1 MDFKLSQEQEMLV
14 EAVKSF
20 VEKELLPY
28 EEEVDR
34 ADAVSPELA
43 AQIRGKAI
51 AAGFYAFNMPEEVGG
66 GGLDYLSQ
74 ALIERELSKVSWA
87 LHVFVARPSK
97 ILMACKGQQIE
108 DYLLPCVQG
117 EKIDCFALTEPGAG
131 SDANAIKTRAVRDG
145 DDFVLNGSK
154 HFISHAGHAD
164 FAIVFAV
171 TDTYEHNGKKRNAV
185 TSFLVD
191 KGTPGMTIRRG
202 PRCVSNKGYHTYEIF
217 FDDCRVPA
225 SKVLGE
231 VDKGWEV
238 ANAWL
243 TAGRVMVAANC
254 VGQAQRALDL
264 SLQWAADRK
273 QFGQPI
279 GTYQGISFKLA
290 DMATQIRAAE
300 LITLHTA
307 WKMDQ
312 GTMTDGEAGMAKL
325 FASETL
331 GKVAD
336 EAVQIFG
343 GMGLMDEGPIERIWR
358 NARIERIWEGTSE
371 IQRHIISRE
380 LLRPLLR

>member
-1 MDFKLSQEQEMLV
+1 MDFQLSQEQQMLV
-14 EAVKSF
+14 DAVKSF
-20 VEKELLPY
+20 VAKELLPH
-28 EEEVDR
+28 EAAVDR

-74 ALIERELSKVSWA
+74 ALIERELAKCSWA

-97 ILMACKGQQIE
+97 ILMACKGAQVE
-108 DYLLPCVQG
+108 DYLLPCVRG

-131 SDANAIKTRAVRDG
+131 SDANAIKTRAVPDG
-145 DDFVLNGSK
+145 DDYVLNGSK

-171 TDTYEHNGKKRNAV
+171 TGTYEHNGRQRNQV

-191 KGTPGMTIRRG
+191 RDTPGMTIRRG
-202 PRCVSNKGYHTYEIF
+202 PKCVSNRGYHTYELF

-231 VDKGWEV
+231 VGKGWEV

-254 VGQAQRALDL
+254 IGQAQRALEV

-273 QFGQPI
+273 QFGQAI
-279 GTYQGISFKLA
+279 GSYQGVSFKLA
-290 DMATQIRAAE
+290 DMATEIAAAE
-300 LITLHTA
+300 LLTLFTA

-312 GTMTDGEAGMAKL
+312 GNMTDGEAGMAKL
-325 FASETL
+325 FASEVL
-331 GKVAD
+331 GRVAD

-343 GMGLMDEGPIERIWR
+343 GMGLMDEGPVERIWR